1 MRLNNRIYGLLALL
15 LMGSVSIHGQTND
28 PFPDVPY
35 RQYFGN
41 MQLSAKAVLN
51 GQVLTEDVVIAIYCG
66 DQIRGKGSP
75 NDPDHPGVAFLTVYG
90 DQAKDQLHC
99 KVAIKGK
106 IIEVDQGDLTYNYN
120 KVMGSPSDPY
130 IINLPMPV
138 VTKSSSEGWAT
149 TCLPYNA
156 AVPEGVTIW
165 NVVGIGNGQLKMR
178 KAQGTILGAETPVLL
193 QSKGKESYEWLPRV
207 AEGDVDTPGS
217 ILSGSLETTDVDAN
231 SVLTLGHSVE
241 TGEIGFWIYSGTAVP
256 PNRAYI
262 ADFPAGSLGFII
274 FVDDIV
280 SSVYPTAIASQQSGQ
295 AYDMLGRKVSG
306 KGMMWKKNGKG
317 QIIIIR

>member
-1 MRLNNRIYGLLALL
+1 MRLSYRIYGLLALL

-75 NDPDHPGVAFLTVYG
+75 NDPDHSGVAFLTVYG

-130 IINLPMPV
+130 VINLPLPV
-138 VTKSSSEGWAT
+138 VTKPSSEGWAT

-156 AVPEGVTIW
+156 AVPEGVTVW
-165 NVVGIGNGQLKMR
+165 NVVGIGNGQLKMK
-178 KAQGTILGAETPVLL
+178 KANGAILGAGTPVLL
-193 QSKGKESYEWLPRV
+193 ESKGMDNYEWLSRV
-207 AEGDVDTPGS
+207 AEGDVATPDC
-217 ILSGSLETTDVDAN
+217 ILSGSLEKTDVDAN
-231 SVLTLGHSVE
+231 SVMTLGHSLE
-241 TGEIGFWIYSGTAVP
+241 TGEIGFWLYTGTSVP

-262 ADFPAGSLGFII
+262 ADFPAGALGFAI
-274 FVDDIV
+274 FVDDVI
-280 SSVYPTAIASQQSGQ
+280 SSIDLTAPASQQSGQ
-295 AYDMLGRKVSG
+295 VYDVLGRKVSG
-306 KGMMWKKNGKG
+306 KGMMWKKNDKG
-317 QIIIIR
+317 